1 MRAVFYS
8 LRSWA
13 SNCELCCLAA
23 DSGLQRL
30 LSSRMSSVPG
40 ATCAC
45 WGVVVAD
52 MREMACTRE
61 ASADWVQCDNKPMDT
76 NAAIEKLYFHQSPF
90 AQARTSCSEV
100 ATLSPRIESA
110 SPDLTV
116 APLAS
121 DSSVARL
128 LAPLALP
135 PCEKKGI
142 ISLPE
147 RS

>member
-1 MRAVFYS
+1 MHV
-8 LRSWA
+8 
-13 SNCELCCLAA
+13 
-23 DSGLQRL
+23 L
-30 LSSRMSSVPG
+30 LFNGSPHQNGCTYTALSEVKKALEESG
-40 ATCAC
+40 ATAEILWIGKKAVQGCIAC
-45 WGVVVAD
+45 
-52 MREMACTRE
+52 
-61 ASADWVQCDNKPMDT
+61 NKCEELDRCVFRDEVY